1 MKNLAFYLCIVLLN
15 GLFHFTAHSQLTTNP
30 IIAADVPDPSIIR
43 VGKTYYMS
51 STTMHMSP
59 GLPIMKSTDLV
70 NWKIVTYVYDT
81 LANTDQ
87 LNLNNGKN
95 DYGRGSWAS
104 SLRYHEGRFYVSTFS
119 GTTNKT
125 YIYSTT
131 DIEKGLWKRSAFS
144 PALHD
149 HSLFFEKGRVFMVY
163 GAGKI
168 MLAELNADFS
178 GIKTGTSP
186 KVLIENATQIAG
198 NNPGLPA
205 EGSQLFKVKGKYYL
219 FNITWPRN
227 SMRTVII
234 HKADKLLGPY
244 TGRIGLQDKGVAQ
257 GGLISTPKG
266 EWFSYLFRDYGAV
279 GRIPYLV
286 PVKWEQGWPV
296 LGVNS
301 KVPDS
306 LHLAKN
312 LSPIPGIVDSD
323 NFDGTGE
330 GSGLKKVWQW
340 NHNPDHANWS
350 LSRKKGYLVIQTSRI
365 DTSVLWARN
374 TLTQRTVAPASS
386 AETSIDL
393 ENMKVGDCAGML
405 LLQKKYGWI
414 GVKSLKEGLFVV
426 VTTMSD
432 NQPIESIKIPLKQ
445 QKIYLKLSCDFKDR
459 QDLASFAYSL
469 DGKSW
474 NTVGEKL
481 KMSYTIPHFMGYR
494 FGLFNY
500 ATQQIGGHADFDYFN
515 IKVN

>member
-1 MKNLAFYLCIVLLN
+1 MKNLVFYLCAVLLN
-15 GLFHFTAHSQLTTNP
+15 GLFCFTAYSQIATNP

-43 VGKTYYMS
+43 VGKDYYMS

-104 SLRYHEGRFYVSTFS
+104 SLRYHKGRFYVSTFS

-131 DIEKGLWKRSAFS
+131 DIEKGPWKKSAFS

-149 HSLFFEKGRVFMVY
+149 HSLFFEKDRVFMVY

-186 KVLIENATQIAG
+186 KVLIENATQVAG
-198 NNPGLPA
+198 GNPGLPA

-219 FNITWPRN
+219 FNIAWPGN

-234 HKADKLLGPY
+234 HKSDRLSGPY

-257 GGLISTPKG
+257 GGLISTLKG
-266 EWFSYLFRDYGAV
+266 QWFSYLFRDYGAV
-279 GRIPYLV
+279 GRIPYLL

-296 LGVNS
+296 IGLNG
-301 KVPDS
+301 KAPDR
-306 LHLAKN
+306 LPLDKN
-312 LSPIPGIVDSD
+312 LSLIPGIVDSD
-323 NFDGTGE
+323 SFEGTGE

-340 NHNPDHANWS
+340 NHNPDHSNWS
-350 LSRKKGYLVIQTSRI
+350 LSRRKGYLVIQTSRI
-365 DTSVLWARN
+365 DSSVLWARN

-393 ENMKVGDCAGML
+393 ENMKIGDCAGML

-414 GVKSLKEGLFVV
+414 GVKSSKEGLFIV
-426 VTTMSD
+426 VTTVND
-432 NQPIESIKIPLKQ
+432 NQPVESVKIPLKQ
-445 QKIYLKLSCDFKDR
+445 QKIYLKLSCDFTDR
-459 QDLASFAYSL
+459 RDLASFAYSL

-481 KMSYTIPHFMGYR
+481 KMSYTLPHFMGYR
-494 FGLFNY
+494 FGLFNF

-515 IKVN
+515 IKIN